1 LYLPVKL
8 TLHPA
13 QGPSRFAVVRE
24 GESLVIGRDPDC
36 GLEVDDTRVSRHHA
50 RLRWNGQG
58 WVLDDLESKNGTSHN
73 GEAAAAREVND
84 GDEISL
90 GGLPATVAR
99 ITNEQAAALAG
110 ESAAH
115 AENADRMR
123 SRLRDARAPADLLEC
138 FLQAAMELT
147 RSQRGFVVTVGP
159 DGKLT
164 AEAAAGLSPDAVQ
177 DERFQGSVG
186 AVRQVL
192 EKRGPV
198 VLSDVRSD
206 PRLGKRPSVVSLG
219 IASLACVPIRH
230 GSTVVGVIY
239 VDSRKPGRALSE
251 LELETLEDM
260 AHHVGAILA
269 LSAPADRPAGPPA
282 SRSPLVAQLQQ
293 RIEELIPAS

>member
-1 LYLPVKL
+1 VPVKL
-8 TLHPA
+8 TLHPS

-24 GESLVIGRDPDC
+24 GDSLVIGRDHDC
-36 GLEVDDTRVSRHHA
+36 GLEADDSRVSRRHA

-73 GEAAAAREVND
+73 GEPASAREVRD

-99 ITNEQAAALAG
+99 LTEEQAAALAG
-110 ESAAH
+110 EIAAQ
-115 AENADRMR
+115 AESADRMR
-123 SRLRDARAPADLLEC
+123 TRLRDALAPADLLQC

-147 RSQRGFVVTVGP
+147 RTQRGFVVTIGP
-159 DGKLT
+159 DGKLI

-186 AVRQVL
+186 AVRQAL

-219 IASLACVPIRH
+219 IASLACVPIRR
-230 GSTVVGVIY
+230 GATVVGAIY
-239 VDSRKPGRALSE
+239 VDSRKRGPALSE

-260 AHHVGAILA
+260 AQHVGAILA
-269 LSAPADRPAGPPA
+269 LSPEADRPTDRPA
-282 SRSPLVAQLQQ
+282 RDALVAQLQQ
-293 RIEELIPAS
+293 RIEELLPAL

>member
-1 LYLPVKL
+1 LPVKL
-8 TLHPA
+8 TLHPS

-36 GLEVDDTRVSRHHA
+36 GLAVDDSLVSRRHA
-50 RLRWNGQG
+50 QLRWNGQG
-58 WVLDDLESKNGTSHN
+58 WFLDDLESKNGTRLN
-73 GEAAAAREVND
+73 GEPAGAREVRD

-90 GGLPATVAR
+90 GGLRATVDL
-99 ITNEQAAALAG
+99 ITDAQAAALAG
-110 ESAAH
+110 ESAAQ

-123 SRLRDARAPADLLEC
+123 SRLSDARAPADLLQC

-147 RSQRGFVVTVGP
+147 RTQRGFVVTVGP
-159 DGKLT
+159 DGKLS
-164 AEAAAGLSPDAVQ
+164 AEAAAGLSPEAVQ

-192 EKRGPV
+192 EQGGPV

-219 IASLACVPIRH
+219 IASLACVPIRR
-230 GSTVVGVIY
+230 GTKLVGVIY
-239 VDSRKPGRALSE
+239 VDSRKRGPALSE

-260 AHHVGAILA
+260 AYHVGAILA
-269 LSAPADRPAGPPA
+269 LSADRPDIRPA
-282 SRSPLVAQLQQ
+282 PRNSLVAQLQQ
-293 RIEELIPAS
+293 RIDELLPAT

>member
-1 LYLPVKL
+1 MPVKL
-8 TLHPA
+8 TLHPL

-36 GLEVDDTRVSRHHA
+36 GLAIDDSRVSRRHA
-50 RLRWNGQG
+50 QLRWTGQG
-58 WVLDDLESKNGTSHN
+58 WALDDLQSKNGTSHN
-73 GEAAAAREVND
+73 GESAHAREVKD
-84 GDEISL
+84 GDEVSL
-90 GGLPATVAR
+90 GGLGATVAL
-99 ITNEQAAALAG
+99 ITDEQAAALASQG
-110 ESAAH
+110 AAH
-115 AENADRMR
+115 AESADRMR
-123 SRLRDARAPADLLEC
+123 SHLRDALAPADLLQC

-147 RSQRGFVVTVGP
+147 RTQRGFVVTVGP

-164 AEAAAGLSPDAVQ
+164 AEAAAGLSPEAMQ

-186 AVRQVL
+186 AVRQAL

-219 IASLACVPIRH
+219 IASLACVPIRR

-239 VDSRKPGRALSE
+239 VDSRKPGPALSE

-269 LSAPADRPAGPPA
+269 LSPEAERPAGRPA
-282 SRSPLVAQLQQ
+282 SRNSLVAQLQQ
-293 RIEELIPAS
+293 RIEELLPAP